1 MAKWNQLNDTA
12 LTQEQKQQLISQVV
26 QVIQGDDYSF
36 DQLRDREWLGR
47 KADEV
52 VRNEVA
58 RSPFAVPAP
67 MVDEISKAAVAVVGG
82 LGFVHELLPPVRDD
96 LSEIS
101 VDAEGRVWL
110 MAKQD
115 VYFRVYDYAP
125 SPAEVWRAVE
135 ALLAHSGQAVSRAI
149 PSVDAK
155 LPRGAGMGGARIK
168 VIHPSVAPGAGFP
181 LFNIRLFEPK
191 PVRIEQLLAWQVAP
205 QHILEK
211 LQKIVAEGYRVLIA
225 GGTYTGKTTLLSAL
239 ANAIPKNARIL
250 KIEDPEEIWI
260 EHPHVISLEARDAP
274 PGSDIPGYSITDGVN
289 DGMRLSPRWLIVGEV
304 RVGGAAL
311 DLFSAQ
317 MSGHPGLST
326 FHARSPE
333 ETAERISL
341 MMFMDRGVELEAAR
355 NFFASAVDV
364 VLQMGWIGGQ
374 RKLLGMWG
382 VRERLRDGQVAFED
396 IWVADGYQ
404 SGQNYDR
411 VQCLTKIMQEDS

>member
-1 MAKWNQLNDTA
+1 MARWNQLNDTD
-12 LTQEQKQQLISQVV
+12 LTKEQRKQLISQVV
-26 QVIQGDDYSF
+26 QVIQRDDYSF
-36 DQLRDREWLGR
+36 NQLRDREWLGK

-58 RSPFAVPAP
+58 RSSFAVPAP
-67 MVDEISKAAVAVVGG
+67 MLDEISKAAVAMVGG
-82 LGFVHELLPPVRDD
+82 LGFVHELLPPVRND
-96 LSEIS
+96 LSEVS

-115 VYFRVYDYAP
+115 THFHLHDYQP
-125 SPAEVWRAVE
+125 SPDEVWRAVE
-135 ALLAHSGQAVSRAI
+135 ALLAHSGQAISRAI

-155 LPRGAGMGGARIK
+155 LPRSAGMGGARIK
-168 VIHPSVAPGAGFP
+168 VIHPSVAPGLGYP
-181 LFNIRLFEPK
+181 LFNVRLFEPK
-191 PVRIEQLLAWQVAP
+191 PVRLEQLLTWKVAP
-205 QHILEK
+205 RLILER
-211 LQKIVAEGYRVLIA
+211 LQKVVTEGFRVLIA

-239 ANAIPKNARIL
+239 ANAIPKDARVL

-274 PGSDIPGYSITDGVN
+274 PGSDIPGYGMTDGVN

-304 RVGGAAL
+304 RKGGAAL

-333 ETAERISL
+333 EAAERISL

-355 NFFASAVDV
+355 NFFVSAVDV
-364 VLQMGWIGGQ
+364 VLQLGWIGGQ

-382 VRERLRDGQVAFED
+382 VNERLHEDKVVFED
-396 IWVADGYQ
+396 IWVADDYQ
-404 SGQNYDR
+404 QGQKTNRIQD
-411 VQCLTKIMQEDS
+411 LTQIMEGN